1 VELASES
8 FRDAVAGVLRRPLPL
23 VATVHALRHPVHGRA
38 LKREPSVTVMPVTMR
53 NRDGLARELAA
64 G

>member
-23 VATVHALRHPVHGRA
+23 VATVHALRHPFMDA
-38 LKREPSVTVMPVTMR
+38 LKRDPSVTVMPVTMR
-53 NRDGLARELAA
+53 NRDALARELAA

>member
-1 VELASES
+1 VGLASES
-8 FRDAVAGVLRRPLPL
+8 FRDAVAGVLRRPLPSSPPCTPC
-23 VATVHALRHPVHGRA
+23 ATPFMHA

-53 NRDGLARELAA
+53 NRDALARELAA